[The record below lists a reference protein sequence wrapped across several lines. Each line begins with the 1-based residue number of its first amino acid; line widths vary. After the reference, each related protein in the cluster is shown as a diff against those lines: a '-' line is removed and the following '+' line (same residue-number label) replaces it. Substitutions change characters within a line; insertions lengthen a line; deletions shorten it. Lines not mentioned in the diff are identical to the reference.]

1 MNGGLEF
8 ALARIY
14 DAFHRR
20 WTLTSPRLGWARVW
34 AEHLGAA
41 TAEEL
46 TIVADY
52 CLAEMDRC
60 PSLPE
65 FRQLIERL
73 RHGEPLSA
81 PIVSPQERLAFL
93 ILTDDE
99 FVGVDRS
106 EFADACLIAAATLN
120 SKAHESLG
128 LEEEDVAR
136 LFIGRAQMFADEVA
150 GWRKEAASGKG
161 YWTFLFGES
170 RIGNGKLADDE

>member
-1 MNGGLEF
+1 MSGGLEF

-14 DAFHRR
+14 DAFHAR

-34 AEHLGAA
+34 AEHLGSA
-41 TAEEL
+41 TTEEL

-65 FRQLIERL
+65 FRQLIEQL
-73 RHGEPLSA
+73 RNGEPLSA

-93 ILTDDE
+93 ILTADE

-106 EFADACLIAAATLN
+106 ELADACLIAAATLN

-136 LFIGRAQMFADEVA
+136 LFVGRAQMFADEVA

-170 RIGNGKLADDE
+170 RIANGKLADDE